1 MLVSEKLRTIRCE
14 LLDHEELYDRLIQ
27 EIRTSGSIDAL
38 DRYEKVLKKRFPEEV
53 RDMYVRYV
61 QRAAEGAGQRK
72 AYRDLMGYLKKIRRY
87 PDGREIAEKTATVWK
102 ATYKRRPAMMDELR
116 KAGF

>member
-1 MLVSEKLRTIRCE
+1 
-14 LLDHEELYDRLIQ
+14 
-27 EIRTSGSIDAL
+27 
-38 DRYEKVLKKRFPEEV
+38 
-53 RDMYVRYV
+53 MYVRYV